1 MPSKARSLFASGRAR
16 IRLVEGERQRTVPTR
31 APDVSEKS
39 VFLNIPYDERFRR
52 LYLAYIA
59 GLAHVDLRP
68 RATIEIPGGRNRLDK
83 ILDLIRGCR
92 YSIHD
97 LSRVQSNRIPP
108 VTPRFNMPFEL
119 GLAVASAKIDAR
131 SHDWFV
137 FESMPRRL
145 SKSLSD
151 LSGTDPN
158 IHHGTIEGVMRE
170 LCNAFSREAPGERA
184 SVSEMLKTYHV
195 LSSLSGEVLRKTRA
209 RGLFEAG
216 VFKQLCF
223 IASTA
228 AGMPQSR

>member
-1 MPSKARSLFASGRAR
+1 MPSKARSLFASGRGR
-16 IRLVEGERQRTVPTR
+16 IRLVEGERHKTVPTR

-39 VFLNIPYDERFRR
+39 VFLNIPYDERFRS

-59 GLAHVDLRP
+59 GLAHIDLRP

-97 LSRVQSNRIPP
+97 LSRVQLKRTPAA
-108 VTPRFNMPFEL
+108 TPRFNMPFEL
-119 GLAVASAKIDAR
+119 GLAVASAIIDAR
-131 SHDWFV
+131 SHDG
-137 FESMPRRL
+137 SSSSPCRAA
-145 SKSLSD
+145 SKSLRD
-151 LSGTDPN
+151 LSGIDPN
-158 IHHGTIEGVMRE
+158 IYDGTIEGVMRE

-195 LSSLSGEVLRKTRA
+195 LSSLSGEVQRKTRA

-228 AGMPQSR
+228 AEIPQSR